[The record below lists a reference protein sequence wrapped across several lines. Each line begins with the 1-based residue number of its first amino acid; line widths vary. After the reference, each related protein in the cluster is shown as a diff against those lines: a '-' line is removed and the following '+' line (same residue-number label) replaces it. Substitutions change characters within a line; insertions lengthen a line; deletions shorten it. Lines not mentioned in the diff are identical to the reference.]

1 MYFVARKVSMPS
13 IESLLKKEKAE
24 TAQIYNEFSD

>member
-13 IESLLKKEKAE
+13 IDALLKKEKAE
-24 TAQIYNEFSD
+24 STQIYNDFSV